1 MQRCRGAELQRCR
14 DAEMQS
20 FRDAEMQKRRD
31 AEMQR
36 RRNAEMQKRTMRRA
50 RWQCHLAAATRTFH
64 LKSALSCLM
73 KLTKCSCIVSLLRIF
88 EGGFHGGG
96 FDGGGFNRGGFDG
109 RVNEGLDN

>member
-1 MQRCRGAELQRCR
+1 
-14 DAEMQS
+14 
-20 FRDAEMQKRRD
+20 
-31 AEMQR
+31 
-36 RRNAEMQKRTMRRA
+36 
-50 RWQCHLAAATRTFH
+50 
-64 LKSALSCLM
+64 M